1 MNIIDAL
8 VVTLGLDSK
17 DLDSKT
23 PAASKKLDQLNKSG
37 EKVEKSVA
45 KINKTSK
52 ETARSVESL
61 SRTVTG
67 FLAIIGG
74 TVAIKSFIQDFI
86 DTNAQLDRL
95 SKNLGVSVSTIS
107 AWSNAS
113 EKLGGSAQGLQ
124 GTLDMLSKS
133 QTQLMITGESSL
145 IPYFSALGVSLAGV
159 NGQAR
164 PVTDILLDL
173 ADRFSHMDRTEA
185 NNLGR
190 MMGIDQGT
198 MNLLLQGRKELE
210 LEIKRQ
216 KEQTAVTKAQAE
228 QAQKFQ
234 TEIVG
239 LKQRF
244 QALGRALF
252 MDAAPYLEKFF
263 DLLERVGKWAQ
274 ENKDHIK
281 NVLEVVAVGLGAI
294 ALASLPIDL
303 TVLAVVALAA
313 AFALLWDDYQT
324 WAKGGKSAFNWG
336 DFAEGIEV
344 TVRWVKQL
352 AGWLKE
358 AYQWLDKV
366 MTYGQHNDPS
376 VSGIPN
382 AHTKGDKRRALNG
395 EPVIAAP
402 TANREFAPGGSMA
415 AQARYYA
422 QQASNQ
428 TGIPADL
435 IFAQWQHETGG
446 FTNRGATK
454 LNNFAGI
461 NNPGGNGEDYKSYS
475 SLGDFTADYVN
486 QLKRNFTGTLG
497 ASNVDAFVAG
507 LHNGRLGSY
516 FHGSP
521 NAYASAMSNWLN
533 KDHSNYA
540 FSMAAIPGAAGMVQN
555 PPLAGGASNVDKSIK
570 TDIGTVVVNTQAT
583 DAAGIVNDMRR
594 SLDYLFISQGNYG
607 LF

>member
-23 PAASKKLDQLNKSG
+23 PAAAKKLDQLNKSG

-45 KINKTSK
+45 KINKSSK

-313 AFALLWDDYQT
+313 AVALLWDDYQT

-344 TVRWVKQL
+344 TVGWVKQL
-352 AGWLKE
+352 AGGLKE

-366 MTYGQHNDPS
+366 MTYGHHNDPS

-461 NNPGGNGEDYKSYS
+461 NNPGGNGQDYKSYS

-516 FHGSP
+516 FSASP
-521 NAYASAMSNWLN
+521 DAYASGMSNWLN

-540 FSMAAIPGAAGMVQN
+540 FSMAGIPGAAGMVQN